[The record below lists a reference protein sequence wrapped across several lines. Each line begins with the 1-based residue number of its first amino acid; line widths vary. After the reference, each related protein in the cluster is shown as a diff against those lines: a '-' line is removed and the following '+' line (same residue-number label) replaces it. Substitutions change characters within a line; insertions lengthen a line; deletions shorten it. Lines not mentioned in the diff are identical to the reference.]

1 MSASSSTNPAIVVIG
16 AGIIGLTSAL
26 KLQQLLPSTPI
37 LIVAKEWPTSIPG
50 SPTSHSADYASMW
63 AGAHVRPI
71 PASTPQLRRE
81 AAWLKRTVAELERH
95 RVSEPWV
102 GIRRLPGVEYLD
114 DPPAEYLALDATT
127 FEAESGLPG
136 FRRYE
141 GGELPD
147 GVKLGFEYET
157 YCINSPLYSGHLL
170 RKFILQGGQIEL
182 TNLTIADKTITK
194 QNKDGSWSFIIPRS
208 FNGGTV
214 IGGTKEPG
222 EWSLEPSAHL
232 RQRLLDNAQPILAQ
246 ACSEPPVPGA
256 LKVFKDVIGR
266 RPAREGGMR
275 VETETKD
282 DGDGVKHVIHA
293 YGAGG
298 RGYEMSWGVA
308 SEVADLA
315 REVLRLEVKSR
326 L

>member
-1 MSASSSTNPAIVVIG
+1 
-16 AGIIGLTSAL
+16 
-26 KLQQLLPSTPI
+26 
-37 LIVAKEWPTSIPG
+37 
-50 SPTSHSADYASMW
+50 MW

-170 RKFILQGGQIEL
+170 RKFILQGGTTLQRELKREWEAFCLGNVKFVVNASGMGFGDAKCFPVRGQIEL